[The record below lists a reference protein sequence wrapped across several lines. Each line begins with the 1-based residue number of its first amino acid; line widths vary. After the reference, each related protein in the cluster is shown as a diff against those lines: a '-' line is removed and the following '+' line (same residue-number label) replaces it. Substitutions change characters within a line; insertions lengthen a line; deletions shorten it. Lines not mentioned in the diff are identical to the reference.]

1 MMDREHKA
9 YRYAQDVCDGKINA
23 PKYVKLQ
30 CKEFLRIADEQDNE
44 FCISKKKVKL
54 IDKLLKL
61 MIMPSGMAKNQTV
74 YDSLAGF
81 QFFLIIAVLCTVHR
95 ENKNKRKYETA
106 LLEICRKNGKTIIIG
121 VIFIL
126 LFFCE
131 PKFSKF
137 YSVAPDGTLSREV
150 KTAIREIILSSP
162 ALMDRFKIRRDDI
175 KCLLNENVYIPL
187 NYSNSRLDGRLPNA
201 FLADEVGALP
211 NPYAIEAMRS
221 GQLTILNKLGC
232 IISTK
237 YPTFDNPFEDEVQY
251 AKNVLDGVINDSKVF
266 ALLYEPD
273 NTKEDEWMRDDGI
286 LEQSNPLALEIPSIM
301 KDLKDNRERA
311 IQMPSRRENFVT
323 KHCNIIY
330 QGIGTESYID
340 VADVKACRLE
350 NGEIDWTG
358 LDVYIGVDL
367 AETTDNC
374 AVVMVAYV
382 DGVVYCEP
390 LAFIPEARTDEKS
403 ATERVDYRHF
413 IKQMQCV
420 ACGDRVVDY
429 AVIEEY
435 VMKIE
440 EQYGVKIIDIGYDRR
455 NAMSSA
461 QKWERAGYN
470 VTEVEQHSR
479 TLHAPTKLLKECILN
494 HQFLYRANELY
505 EINYQNAKCT
515 EDTNKNK
522 YVNKKRSAGKVDM
535 VVATIIAV
543 YIMQQH
549 EIFDTGLD
557 WGIQTA

>member
-1 MMDREHKA
+1 
-9 YRYAQDVCDGKINA
+9 
-23 PKYVKLQ
+23 
-30 CKEFLRIADEQDNE
+30 
-44 FCISKKKVKL
+44 
-54 IDKLLKL
+54 
-61 MIMPSGMAKNQTV
+61 
-74 YDSLAGF
+74 
-81 QFFLIIAVLCTVHR
+81 
-95 ENKNKRKYETA
+95 
-106 LLEICRKNGKTIIIG
+106 
-121 VIFIL
+121 
-126 LFFCE
+126 
-131 PKFSKF
+131 
-137 YSVAPDGTLSREV
+137 
-150 KTAIREIILSSP
+150 
-162 ALMDRFKIRRDDI
+162 
-175 KCLLNENVYIPL
+175 
-187 NYSNSRLDGRLPNA
+187 
-201 FLADEVGALP
+201 
-211 NPYAIEAMRS
+211 
-221 GQLTILNKLGC
+221 
-232 IISTK
+232 
-237 YPTFDNPFEDEVQY
+237 
-251 AKNVLDGVINDSKVF
+251 
-266 ALLYEPD
+266 
-273 NTKEDEWMRDDGI
+273 
-286 LEQSNPLALEIPSIM
+286 M

-440 EQYGVKIIDIGYDRR
+440 
-455 NAMSSA
+455 
-461 QKWERAGYN
+461 
-470 VTEVEQHSR
+470 VEQHSR

-494 HQFLYRANELY
+494 HQFLYKANELY

-549 EIFDTGLD
+549 EIFDTELD